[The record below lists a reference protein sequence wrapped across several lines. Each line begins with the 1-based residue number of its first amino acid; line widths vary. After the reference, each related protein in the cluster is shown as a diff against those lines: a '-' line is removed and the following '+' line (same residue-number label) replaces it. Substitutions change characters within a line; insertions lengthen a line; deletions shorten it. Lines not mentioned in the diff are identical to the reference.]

1 VVFVS
6 FFASPSKSEEQM
18 SYTIS
23 GFLYLMYLVK
33 V

>member
-23 GFLYLMYLVK
+23 GFLYLM
-33 V
+33 